1 MAKIRIP
8 VGYSKDEI
16 ANQLAEIGITLD
28 GHQLADGTYR
38 VYVRKRNINV
48 FINQLNLTQL

>member
-8 VGYSKDEI
+8 VGYSKEEI
-16 ANQLAEIGITLD
+16 ANQLAELGITLD

-38 VYVRKRNINV
+38 AYVRKRNINV
-48 FINQLNLTQL
+48 FIMYLKKT

>member
-8 VGYSKDEI
+8 VGYSREEI
-16 ANQLAEIGITLD
+16 ADQLAELGITLD

-38 VYVRKRNINV
+38 AYVRKRNINV
-48 FINQLNLTQL
+48 FIMYLKKT